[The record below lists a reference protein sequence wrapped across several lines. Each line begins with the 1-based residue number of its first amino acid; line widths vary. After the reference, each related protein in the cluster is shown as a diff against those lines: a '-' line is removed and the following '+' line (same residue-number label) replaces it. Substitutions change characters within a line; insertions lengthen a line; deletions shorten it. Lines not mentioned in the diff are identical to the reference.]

1 MHIPP
6 NTSYTQ
12 ELPAAILEYTQTKL
26 WHPQRRA
33 LGGLRRDYYSS
44 VKAGQ
49 YKKAFQDRS
58 LQTSQLRLKYSGISV
73 SQPAT

>member
-49 YKKAFQDRS
+49 
-58 LQTSQLRLKYSGISV
+58 
-73 SQPAT
+73 